1 MTIAAMAWML
11 LFVGAMHF
19 PAMGHWFAVCCVSS
33 LLACSSTPEVELGS
47 VQVGTYTFD
56 VTREGDAP
64 EAGVT
69 TRFVLK
75 PTAGGNP
82 TSITGWVGTLSGNG
96 SVKAVAV
103 YDAGDGDFDDDVTVP
118 SPMPTGAKFF
128 FDVSTNGSVVTGSV
142 DLK

>member
-1 MTIAAMAWML
+1 MFEI
-11 LFVGAMHF
+11 
-19 PAMGHWFAVCCVSS
+19 CCIPS
-33 LLACSSTPEVELGS
+33 LLACTTSSVPLGS
-47 VQVGTYTFD
+47 AQVGSYTFD
-56 VTREGDAP
+56 VSREGDAAAP
-64 EAGVT
+64 GNS

-82 TSITGWVGTLSGNG
+82 TSITGWVGTASGDG
-96 SVKAVAV
+96 SVKSVAV

-128 FDVSTNGSVVTGSV
+128 FDVDTNGSVATGSI

>member
-1 MTIAAMAWML
+1 ML
-11 LFVGAMHF
+11 LSVFAMRMSSIGQLF
-19 PAMGHWFAVCCVSS
+19 GICCLSS
-33 LLACSSTPEVELGS
+33 WLGCSSTPSVELGS
-47 VQVGTYTFD
+47 VQVGSYTFD

-64 EAGVT
+64 DPGAT

-82 TSITGWVGTLSGNG
+82 TSITGWVGTMTGDG

-103 YDAGDGDFDDDVTVP
+103 YDSGDGDFDDDVTVP
-118 SPMPTGAKFF
+118 SPMPTGAKFY
-128 FDVSTNGSVVTGSV
+128 FDVTTNGSVVTGSI